1 MPQLPSGT
9 HVALNADRLLARL
22 EENDFSL
29 HMGLRMALREPADLL
44 PLVNVVLFR
53 EARDGEESFHGIGV
67 PYLSDLM
74 AEDVGTPKCPWPA
87 ADQEFF
93 RAWLDSGP
101 AQQWLAATFEEV
113 RELQVRARV
122 ELPDNLKGLFD

>member
-22 EENDFSL
+22 QENDFSL
-29 HMGLRMALREPADLL
+29 HMGLHMALREPMDLL

-53 EARDGEESFHGIGV
+53 EAREGEESFHGIGV

-74 AEDVGTPKCPWPA
+74 AHDVGTPKCPWPDE
-87 ADQEFF
+87 DQQFF
-93 RAWLDSGP
+93 MAWLASAP
-101 AQQWLAATFEEV
+101 AQQWLASTFEEV
-113 RELQVRARV
+113 RELQERARLSV
-122 ELPDNLKGLFD
+122 PDNLKGLFD